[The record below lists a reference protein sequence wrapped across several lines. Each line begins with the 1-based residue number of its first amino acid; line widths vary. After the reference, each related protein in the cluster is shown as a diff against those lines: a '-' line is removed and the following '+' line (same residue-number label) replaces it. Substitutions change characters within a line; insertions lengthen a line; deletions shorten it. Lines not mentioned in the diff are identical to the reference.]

1 MQDLTKSLILL
12 NGELKTLQIASISKL
27 DANAFRVSFKNSPK
41 SYTYSADKVVWLT
54 NPQWLVPELCKV
66 FRNGRLQTDVT
77 EIWQFEAGQNNYWRI
92 KYRSGY
98 EGEYTDGQINVVKT
112 CLDEETSKMCRRS
125 WRNTVSH
132 SSWHRLAARRTRNS
146 SSANRHWFL
155 RRSHHGLVPCRME

>member
-66 FRNGRLQTDVT
+66 FRGGRLQTDVT

-92 KYRSGY
+92 KYCSGY
-98 EGEYTDGQINVVKT
+98 EGEYAEGQLNVVKT
-112 CLDEETSKMCRRS
+112 CLDEET
-125 WRNTVSH
+125 
-132 SSWHRLAARRTRNS
+132 
-146 SSANRHWFL
+146 
-155 RRSHHGLVPCRME
+155 

>member
-1 MQDLTKSLILL
+1 MQDFSKSLILL

-27 DANAFRVSFKNSPK
+27 GVTAFRVSFKNNPK

-66 FRNGRLQTDVT
+66 YRGGRLQTDVT

-98 EGEYTDGQINVVKT
+98 EGEYTDGQINVV
-112 CLDEETSKMCRRS
+112 
-125 WRNTVSH
+125 
-132 SSWHRLAARRTRNS
+132 
-146 SSANRHWFL
+146 
-155 RRSHHGLVPCRME
+155 